1 MDEPGAMEAYLDYGA
16 ATPMD
21 PRVVDAMRPYLSERF
36 WNPSAPYARAR
47 EAKHALEEAHVRLA
61 RVIGARADGI
71 TLTAGATEANNLA
84 FAVTDGAVVV
94 DAIEHESVLAID

>member
-1 MDEPGAMEAYLDYGA
+1 MDEPSAMEAYLDYGA

-21 PRVVDAMRPYLSERF
+21 PRVVDAMMPYLSERF

-47 EAKHALEEAHVRLA
+47 EAKRALGEAHARLA
-61 RVIGARADGI
+61 RVIGARADSI

-84 FAVTDGAVVV
+84 FCAN
-94 DAIEHESVLAID
+94 

>member
-1 MDEPGAMEAYLDYGA
+1 MDEPSAMEVYLDYGA

-47 EAKHALEEAHVRLA
+47 
-61 RVIGARADGI
+61 
-71 TLTAGATEANNLA
+71 
-84 FAVTDGAVVV
+84 
-94 DAIEHESVLAID
+94 